1 MEGFQETHAS
11 PPPQIIRCPQ
21 GGWARSPIEKANLF
35 ANYLSNIFK
44 PHSSNTAPEIT
55 EYLHS
60 PFQMSLPIK
69 PFTSLEV
76 TELIHRLNPRKA
88 PGHDQISNK
97 AIKELPVKGIALISS
112 IFNAILRLEYYSK
125 TWKTSLITLIP
136 KPGKP
141 IHEGIPLWGTAA
153 ISHTNKIETMEAK
166 ILRTIVN
173 APWYVRNDDIRRNLG
188 IPTVKE
194 AIISGKIKG
203 KNSYVTGYLR

>member
-1 MEGFQETHAS
+1 
-11 PPPQIIRCPQ
+11 
-21 GGWARSPIEKANLF
+21 
-35 ANYLSNIFK
+35 
-44 PHSSNTAPEIT
+44 
-55 EYLHS
+55 
-60 PFQMSLPIK
+60 MSLPNK
-69 PFTSLEV
+69 SFTSLEV
-76 TELIHRLNPRKA
+76 TDLIHRLNPRKV

-112 IFNAILRLEYYSK
+112 IFNEILRLKYYPK
-125 TWKTSLITLIP
+125 TWKTPLIMLIP
-136 KPGKP
+136 KTGKP